1 MTLRL
6 KTRLTL
12 TITTL
17 VLVVLSI
24 VSLFTI
30 ITFTREQIRTTY
42 EGGDLISK
50 QVYNQVKEALSS
62 EPTPPPADLDPEA
75 IPNYIRDVLKE
86 DIGLQALFES
96 TTSFSRVTLYLAV
109 TDPHHHVLAHSDS
122 SQVGLTMPQAE
133 NMLALMNANFLTQL
147 QYI

>member
-30 ITFTREQIRTTY
+30 ITFTREQIRR
-42 EGGDLISK
+42 GLP
-50 QVYNQVKEALSS
+50 
-62 EPTPPPADLDPEA
+62 EPKAFGLADL
-75 IPNYIRDVLKE
+75 RCC
-86 DIGLQALFES
+86 
-96 TTSFSRVTLYLAV
+96 
-109 TDPHHHVLAHSDS
+109 
-122 SQVGLTMPQAE
+122 VGGAS
-133 NMLALMNANFLTQL
+133 
-147 QYI
+147 

>member
-30 ITFTREQIRTTY
+30 ITFTREQIRATYDNGVLIRGLTTQ
-42 EGGDLISK
+42 ELR
-50 QVYNQVKEALSS
+50 S
-62 EPTPPPADLDPEA
+62 ELRARME
-75 IPNYIRDVLKE
+75 
-86 DIGLQALFES
+86 
-96 TTSFSRVTLYLAV
+96 TTSDKTAKSIRSIFKGGQS
-109 TDPHHHVLAHSDS
+109 
-122 SQVGLTMPQAE
+122 
-133 NMLALMNANFLTQL
+133 
-147 QYI
+147 

>member
-30 ITFTREQIRTTY
+30 ITFTREQIRARY
-42 EGGDLISK
+42 DLGDLISK
-50 QVYNQVKEALSS
+50 QVYTQVKQANRSRS
-62 EPTPPPADLDPEA
+62 RSHPE
-75 IPNYIRDVLKE
+75 LH
-86 DIGLQALFES
+86 
-96 TTSFSRVTLYLAV
+96 SRCLARRLGAAGTV
-109 TDPHHHVLAHSDS
+109 RIDCR
-122 SQVGLTMPQAE
+122 
-133 NMLALMNANFLTQL
+133 
-147 QYI
+147 